1 VLFRV
6 LTPVQQIRLLI
17 QDVTPGLYIISDEE
31 LEFLL
36 ERNNNSVNRASVEAA
51 RIVLFN
57 LSMRGDETVD
67 VFSLKSSSSAKAYME
82 ALKLYINNPNL
93 NQVGNN
99 LQGYVGGISL
109 EDMQANDANLDNNI
123 FINPTNSPYNIP
135 SSTDQYFGV

>member
-1 VLFRV
+1 
-6 LTPVQQIRLLI
+6 
-17 QDVTPGLYIISDEE
+17 
-31 LEFLL
+31 
-36 ERNNNSVNRASVEAA
+36 
-51 RIVLFN
+51 
-57 LSMRGDETVD
+57 
-67 VFSLKSSSSAKAYME
+67 ME
-82 ALKLYINNPNL
+82 ALKMYINNPNL

>member
-1 VLFRV
+1 MA
-6 LTPVQQIRLLI
+6 LTLI
-17 QDVTPGLYIISDEE
+17 QQVRLNTQDNTPGLYILSDEE
-31 LEFLL
+31 IAYLL
-36 ERNNNSVNRASVEAA
+36 EKNNDSVNRASVEAA

-57 LSMRGDETVD
+57 LSQRSDESVD
-67 VFSLKSSSSAKAYME
+67 VFSIRGSQASKAYME
-82 ALKLYINNPNL
+82 ALKLYIRDPNL

-109 EDMQANDANLDNNI
+109 EDMQSNDANLDNNI

>member
-1 VLFRV
+1 MALSE
-6 LTPVQQIRLLI
+6 VQQVRLLI
-17 QDVTPGLYIISDEE
+17 GDNTPGLYIIQDDEIA
-31 LEFLL
+31 FLL
-36 ERNNNSVNRASVEAA
+36 ERNNNNVNRTSVEAA
-51 RIVLFN
+51 RVVLFK
-57 LSMRGDETVD
+57 LSMDASDSSVD
-67 VFSLKSSSSAKAYME
+67 IFSIRSSQSAKAYME
-82 ALKLYINNPNL
+82 ALKMYINNPNL

>member
-1 VLFRV
+1 MA
-6 LTPVQQIRLLI
+6 LTLI
-17 QDVTPGLYIISDEE
+17 QQVRLNTQDNTPGLYILSDEE
-31 LEFLL
+31 IAYLL
-36 ERNNNSVNRASVEAA
+36 EKNNDSVNRASVEAA

-57 LSMRGDETVD
+57 LSQRSDESVDIFSIRG
-67 VFSLKSSSSAKAYME
+67 SQASKAYME
-82 ALKLYINNPNL
+82 ALKLYIRDPNL